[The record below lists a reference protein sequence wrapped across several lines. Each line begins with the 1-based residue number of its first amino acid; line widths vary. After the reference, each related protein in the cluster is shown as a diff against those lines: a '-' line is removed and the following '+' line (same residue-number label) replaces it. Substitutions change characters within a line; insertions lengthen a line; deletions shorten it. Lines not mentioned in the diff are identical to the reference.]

1 MNAGAFIEQVYA
13 ALRINQGRANIQKRA
28 EVSKNPA
35 WPDGSPTACPLS
47 FAFWRIC
54 SARRLLNHS
63 LNSSPALISRAVK
76 WARTR
81 GVSGRNWLR
90 RLRIKR
96 EQHIA
101 RTIGQCAKGAV
112 MSLNRDFT
120 SIFECDRIMGCLVT

>member
-63 LNSSPALISRAVK
+63 LDSSSALISRAENG
-76 WARTR
+76 R
-81 GVSGRNWLR
+81 GPERFQGGTGFVVSGSS
-90 RLRIKR
+90 
-96 EQHIA
+96 
-101 RTIGQCAKGAV
+101 V
-112 MSLNRDFT
+112 S
-120 SIFECDRIMGCLVT
+120 SI